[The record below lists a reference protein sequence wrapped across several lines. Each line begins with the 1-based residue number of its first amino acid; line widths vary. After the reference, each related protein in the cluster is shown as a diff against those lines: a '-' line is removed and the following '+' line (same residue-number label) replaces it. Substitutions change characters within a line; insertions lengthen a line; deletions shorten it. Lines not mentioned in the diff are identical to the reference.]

1 MKKQAYNGTTDTPNN
16 NNNNSSTSLN
26 EEMISMAE
34 YLGIKVISERHLLW
48 IVRDALNAPLPAQ
61 WAVLNDSKGE
71 TCCHN

>member
-1 MKKQAYNGTTDTPNN
+1 
-16 NNNNSSTSLN
+16 
-26 EEMISMAE
+26 MISMAE